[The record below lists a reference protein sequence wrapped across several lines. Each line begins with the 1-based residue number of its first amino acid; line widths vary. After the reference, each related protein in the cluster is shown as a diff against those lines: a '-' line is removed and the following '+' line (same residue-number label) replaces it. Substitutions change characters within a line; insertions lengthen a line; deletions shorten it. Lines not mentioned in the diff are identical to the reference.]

1 MAMTLDEASKQA
13 QQILERALSA
23 GYEMLITPDKNP
35 DEIVSQ
41 AQKLYDIFIREA
53 RKLTGTAAAS
63 LGQTSEEIV
72 HVSFDEL
79 YNAYNSN
86 PLRAKRKYDGKTLS
100 ISGTVSS
107 IEEDKTGFS
116 LELCA
121 LPSERSYSSDGI
133 YCSFGLEHED
143 AMLELTSGQVITVTG
158 RFAGDGNSYLEGV
171 YLEDCRIT
179 A

>member
-53 RKLTGTAAAS
+53 RKLTGTAARE
-63 LGQTSEEIV
+63 QTSEEIL
-72 HVSFDEL
+72 HVSFAEL
-79 YNAYNSN
+79 SNDYESN
-86 PLRAKRKYDGKTLS
+86 PIRAKRKYNGKMLS
-100 ISGTVSS
+100 ISGTVSR

-116 LELCA
+116 LELCP
-121 LPSERSYSSDGI
+121 LPSERDLVRDGI
-133 YCSFGLEHED
+133 YCSFGPEHEY
-143 AMLELTSGQVITVTG
+143 AMLELISGQVITVTG
-158 RFAGDGNSYLEGV
+158 RFLGDGNSNLEGV